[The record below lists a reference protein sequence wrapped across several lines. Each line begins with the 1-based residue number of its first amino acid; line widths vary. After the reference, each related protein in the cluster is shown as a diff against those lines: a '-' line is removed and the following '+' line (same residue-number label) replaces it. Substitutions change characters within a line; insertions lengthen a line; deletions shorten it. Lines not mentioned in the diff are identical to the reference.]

1 MIKRKGPLEALR
13 KIDRAKINS
22 CFRRSGR
29 NAEQALM
36 CQHHDQAMAYNKQ
49 KQSAPTLNI

>member
-29 NAEQALM
+29 NAEQALV
-36 CQHHDQAMAYNKQ
+36 CQHHDQAMTYNKQ

>member
-22 CFRRSGR
+22 CFRRSGSSDVSTPR
-29 NAEQALM
+29 SSN
-36 CQHHDQAMAYNKQ
+36 DV
-49 KQSAPTLNI
+49 